1 MSITR
6 TLASDSL
13 ACSSAGL
20 SRGWAAHAVAEKAA
34 AVKAMSKAEVRF
46 MGVDPDNKRKMAR
59 LWPDAK
65 DMGTIF

>member
-1 MSITR
+1 
-6 TLASDSL
+6 
-13 ACSSAGL
+13 
-20 SRGWAAHAVAEKAA
+20 VAEKAA